1 MTDKQFDTAILH
13 FGLDKTGST
22 AIQDVCDQARAELA
36 ARCSIVYPPGSWHA
50 QLGSCFASSPLRYV
64 HNVENG
70 RTDESA
76 IRAADARYL
85 QEQTA
90 WIRAQPQARRLLFS
104 YEGFVGLNLA
114 DMRAM
119 RAYCETFADRVKV
132 LLYVRPP
139 LSYAVS
145 AMSQRVKMGRPA
157 WAPDEEPSVY
167 RFEERFNRMAKAFG
181 RDAIEVRVF
190 TRQAL
195 TEGDVV
201 VDFFHALGVDLAQAR
216 AFSQLQRSANESLSA
231 RGLAFGVAL
240 REQLAALDIRLSQA
254 DFNNRYGSQLN
265 RITGEPIKLTAQQI
279 EFILSD
285 FQPHAKLLGDE
296 FGIHFDEV
304 PERFLKSAD
313 NHDDDAGRFAAE
325 VAQLYLDAS
334 LGPQRLECANGYLEW
349 DEAPST
355 MQAGATVRLPL
366 TLHQR
371 SCHWWRG
378 SPELPLRLCYHW
390 LHEDRRMAHF
400 EGRRTPLPVQT
411 VHPNQRVPAKLEVL
425 APAEPGRYILQVTG
439 LQEGWC
445 WLEQKGFTPL
455 ECPVQV
461 IPTPASNP

>member
-22 AIQDVCDQARAELA
+22 AIQDVCDQARADLA
-36 ARCSIVYPPGSWHA
+36 ARCSIVYPPGTWHA
-50 QLGSCFASSPLRYV
+50 QLGSCFAANPARYV
-64 HNVENG
+64 LNIENG
-70 RTDESA
+70 RTDEAA
-76 IRAADARYL
+76 IRASDARYL
-85 QEQTA
+85 AEQTA

-104 YEGFVGLNLA
+104 YEGFIGLNRRDLA
-114 DMRAM
+114 AM
-119 RAYCETFADRVKV
+119 RAHCEQFADRVKV

-157 WAPDEEPSVY
+157 WAPDEERPVY
-167 RFEERFNRMAKAFG
+167 RFKERFNRMVHAFG

-201 VDFFHALGVDLAQAR
+201 VDFFHALGVELPQAR
-216 AFSQLQRSANESLSA
+216 ALSQLQRSANESLSA

-240 REQLAALDIRLSQA
+240 REHLASLDIHLSQA
-254 DFNNRYGSQLN
+254 DFNNRHGSQLN
-265 RITGEPIKLTAQQI
+265 RITGEPIKLTAEQI
-279 EFILSD
+279 DLILSE
-285 FQPHAKLLGDE
+285 FRPHAQLLRDE
-296 FGIHFDEV
+296 FGIDFVES
-304 PERFLKSAD
+304 PERFLKAPDGPDAAD
-313 NHDDDAGRFAAE
+313 DRFAAE
-325 VAQLYLDAS
+325 AAQLYLEAS
-334 LGPQRLECANGYLEW
+334 LGPKRLECAQGHLEW
-349 DEAPST
+349 DTPPSA
-355 MQAGATVRLPL
+355 MPPGATVHLPL
-366 TLHQR
+366 TLQQQ

-378 SPELPLRLCYHW
+378 TPDLPLRLCYHW

-411 VHPNQRVPAKLEVL
+411 LHPGQRVRAELEVL

-445 WLEQKGFTPL
+445 WFEQKGFTML
-455 ECPVQV
+455 ETPVHV
-461 IPTPASNP
+461 TPSPASNP

>member
-22 AIQDVCDQARAELA
+22 AIQDVCDQARGELA
-36 ARCSIVYPPGSWHA
+36 ARCSIVYPPGTWHA
-50 QLGSCFASSPLRYV
+50 QLGSCFATHPARYV
-64 HNVENG
+64 LNVEHG
-70 RTDESA
+70 RTDETA

-90 WIRAQPQARRLLFS
+90 WIRAQPRASQLLFS
-104 YEGFVGLNLA
+104 YEGFIGLNLR
-114 DMRAM
+114 DLSAM
-119 RAYCETFADRVKV
+119 RAHCETFASRVKV

-157 WAPDEEPSVY
+157 WAPDEERPVY
-167 RFEERFNRMAKAFG
+167 RFKERFNRMSQAFG

-201 VDFFHALGVDLAQAR
+201 VDFFHALGVDMAQAR
-216 AFSQLQRSANESLSA
+216 AFSEMQRSANESLSA
-231 RGLAFGVAL
+231 RGLAFGIAL
-240 REQLAALDIRLSQA
+240 REHLAAQDIQLSQA
-254 DFNNRYGSQLN
+254 DFNNRHGSQLN
-265 RITGEPIKLTAQQI
+265 RITGEPIKLTAEQI
-279 EFILSD
+279 ELILNE
-285 FQPHAKLLGDE
+285 FQPHAEVLRDE
-296 FGIHFDEV
+296 FGIQFDES
-304 PERFLKSAD
+304 PDRFLKPAD
-313 NHDDDAGRFAAE
+313 SPDDGAARFATEA
-325 VAQLYLDAS
+325 AQLYMEAV
-334 LGPQRLECANGYLEW
+334 LGPRRLECANGHLEW
-349 DEAPST
+349 KVAPST
-355 MQAGATVRLPL
+355 MRAGETVHLPL
-366 TLHQR
+366 TLHQE

-400 EGRRTPLPVQT
+400 EGRRTPLPMQT
-411 VHPNQRVPAKLEVL
+411 LHPNQRVPADLEVL

-461 IPTPASNP
+461 TPTSASKP